1 MNENFIQEFYS
12 SVCFMFRKEVE
23 EGGYRNN
30 VCFSMVDE
38 MGHYIICLKEAD
50 YDQYLFYTCFHR
62 VLMEEFNMPVADENE
77 VLGDC
82 FSLKELQNDIETMK
96 KLNPTE
102 VALMENDEIPNC
114 VRRIAAI
121 AEYEDAA
128 VTEDFLPVGRTCAEV
143 VFEWKKAIADRY
155 FGGLLMAEASL
166 ISVFFKL
173 AKDYANQE

>member
-12 SVCFMFRKEVE
+12 SACFMFRKEVE
-23 EGGYRNN
+23 EGGYQNN

-38 MGHYIICLKEAD
+38 MGHYIICLKEDD
-50 YDQYLFYTCFHR
+50 YDQSLFYTCFHR
-62 VLMEEFNMPVADENE
+62 VLMEDFNMPVVDENE
-77 VLGDC
+77 VLGEC
-82 FSLKELQNDIETMK
+82 FTLMELQNDIETMK
-96 KLNPTE
+96 KLNPME

-128 VTEDFLPVGRTCAEV
+128 VTEDFLPIGRTCAEV

-166 ISVFFKL
+166 VSVFFKL